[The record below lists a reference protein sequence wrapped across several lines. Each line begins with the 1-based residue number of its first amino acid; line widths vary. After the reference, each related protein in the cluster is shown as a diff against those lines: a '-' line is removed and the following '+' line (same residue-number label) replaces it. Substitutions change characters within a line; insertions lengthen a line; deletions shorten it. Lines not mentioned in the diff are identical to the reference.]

1 MKLKG
6 TAGSALFVL
15 LFLLRPLPAQA
26 QVLPSVDIE
35 TAKTQIDQFLLEN
48 ELIQERI
55 TELAHTNTELKKDIE
70 LMTSWLA
77 GVTNVMERIVDKADQ
92 LLDILTDLASKSAVT
107 QAQSVLDRYY
117 RLKSILDEKS
127 DDLNQRIAAAK
138 ASIERNNS
146 VADELGEKT
155 KSNLDNIELLKA
167 AIERSAGSAEAV
179 GTYIKNLEKALDE
192 AQALIRESF

>member
-6 TAGSALFVL
+6 TVGSALFVL
-15 LFLLRPLPAQA
+15 LFLLRPLPA

-55 TELAHTNTELKKDIE
+55 TELLQTNAELKKDIE
-70 LMTSWLA
+70 LMRTWLT
-77 GVTNVMERIVDKADQ
+77 GVINVTERIVDRADQ
-92 LLDILTDLASKSAVT
+92 LLDTLSDLGSKSAIT

-127 DDLNQRIAAAK
+127 DDLNQRVTSAL
-138 ASIERNNS
+138 ASVERNNA

-155 KSNLDNIELLKA
+155 KSNVDNIELLKA
-167 AIERSAGSAEAV
+167 AIERSAGSEETV
-179 GTYIKNLEKALDE
+179 GAYIENLEKALDE
-192 AQALIRESF
+192 AQKLIHESF